1 MSRLGVFICHCGV
14 NIAGTVD
21 VKRVAASLAGAE
33 DVLVSTDYIY
43 MCSEPGQ
50 QLIRERAAEHRLDG
64 LVVACCSPSM
74 HETTFRKAARS
85 SGINPYRC
93 EIANIREHCAWV
105 HQKEKEKATGK
116 AEEIILAALTKVRE
130 DLMLEPIAMDV
141 SRRVL
146 VIGGGVA
153 GMTAAL
159 DMADGGFDTVLVERS
174 GELGG
179 RVRHL
184 SETYPHQRSAR
195 ELTDALATRVAANPR
210 ITLRLGTEVGEV
222 TGYVGNFDVTLRD
235 SAGSGQELVG
245 AIVVATGFDLYP
257 LQRLAEYGAGA
268 IPDVVDGPSFEK
280 MLAAGDL
287 RRPSDGRV
295 PREVVFVKCAGS
307 RDPDRHLP
315 YCSRICCMYT
325 ARQARQFSRLVPGGQ
340 AYVFYMDIRTD
351 VKGGEEYAQE
361 GMEKERVLYLRGRVS
376 RLYRDRDRVVVAG
389 VDTLTG
395 AQVEV
400 AADLVVLATGVVPSA
415 GAKELAERLRATA
428 DRFGFF
434 TEAHLKLYPVESST
448 RGIFLAGCAQGPKD
462 IADTA
467 SQASAAASKA
477 RALLASGRLLQ
488 EPLVARVDPGICSGC
503 GICVAHC
510 PYEAR
515 LMDERLG
522 MAAVRDALCQGC
534 GACIAACPNKACEL
548 TNLTSIQVLRMVD
561 VLIPAPVSGGNR
573 D

>member
-1 MSRLGVFICHCGV
+1 
-14 NIAGTVD
+14 
-21 VKRVAASLAGAE
+21 
-33 DVLVSTDYIY
+33 
-43 MCSEPGQ
+43 
-50 QLIRERAAEHRLDG
+50 
-64 LVVACCSPSM
+64 
-74 HETTFRKAARS
+74 
-85 SGINPYRC
+85 
-93 EIANIREHCAWV
+93 
-105 HQKEKEKATGK
+105 
-116 AEEIILAALTKVRE
+116 
-130 DLMLEPIAMDV
+130 
-141 SRRVL
+141 
-146 VIGGGVA
+146 
-153 GMTAAL
+153 
-159 DMADGGFDTVLVERS
+159 
-174 GELGG
+174 
-179 RVRHL
+179 
-184 SETYPHQRSAR
+184 
-195 ELTDALATRVAANPR
+195 LTDALATRVAANPR